1 MKDSG
6 NKTQKIVSLRTEILF
21 RVITLIVVLMAVIA
35 VIAIISGRRALENT
49 VKADLNTLAQ
59 TSDHIFS
66 TAIKEAS
73 SGANPMVMVFES
85 NSDTKLKQA
94 ELLMENTPYQE
105 LAFIDKSGNV
115 QTESDIFSTVDLK
128 SMDCVQKALSGT
140 ACVSSSVKM
149 GDELRFITAVPCGN
163 GALALT
169 LDKFYFSDLISEKVV
184 GKSGNIFMID
194 NTGTMIANIRPPLV
208 EEQQNFI
215 EFAKTDKEYVSA
227 GALYARMVKGES
239 GIDYYDYKGLNRLC
253 AFGPVS
259 GSDGWSYGVAAPVKE
274 LTSEIFSIV
283 LAILISAVVLMII
296 GIVWMAMFSGKIT
309 KPIINIS
316 KRMTGLAH
324 GDLSSPVESVDR
336 SDEIG
341 VLSSEFGE
349 TVTCLRSYIKDMDS
363 VLSNMAEGNF
373 RVSTN
378 VKYAGEFSEIAK
390 SLNTII
396 QSMNDVFNAIHST
409 SDMVTEGANSVAES
423 SQNLASGAS
432 NQSAIVQKLVTTLE
446 GLSQSSE
453 RNSSKAF
460 SAKNNA
466 VAAGEK
472 VKQCDDEMQNA
483 ADAMIEISDSAKKI
497 QAIIS
502 TIEDIAFQT
511 NILALNASIEA
522 ARAGEAGKGFGVV
535 ADEVRT
541 LANKSDKAAKQTK
554 TLIEDSISAVSRGAQ
569 IVNNVSEQ
577 LGVST
582 DIVLQAVEDMKTVSV
597 DVHEEN
603 NEIVNISESI
613 TQIDA
618 VVQQNTAAG
627 EENAS
632 VAQTLLTQ
640 AEELKRIMKQIK
652 LKGADEDSFAA
663 ESV

>member
-149 GDELRFITAVPCGN
+149 GDEMRFISAVPCSN

-378 VKYAGEFSEIAK
+378 VKYAGEFSEIEK

-446 GLSQSSE
+446 GLSQASE

-472 VKQCDDEMQNA
+472 VKRCDDEMQNA